1 MMSWSSSLLLTLVCL
16 TNLSTIAQTSGL
28 KEPELSAPQKVVVI
42 RKIATLKSPADR
54 HVAEGWSNAKKVAE
68 LLCRP
73 AALSALRRQTPGVD
87 RVFLGTDDPHTL
99 NLESNRRLTGSGEFR
114 TEKGWQNFTF
124 ACELDPETGGVVS
137 FRPVRASM
145 KP

>member
-1 MMSWSSSLLLTLVCL
+1 MMSWSSSSLLTLVCL
-16 TNLSTIAQTSGL
+16 MNFGAIAQTSAL
-28 KEPELSAPQKVVVI
+28 KEPGLSATQNVVVN

-73 AALSALRRQTPGVD
+73 AALSSLRRQTPGVD

-114 TEKGWQNFTF
+114 TDKGWQNFTF
-124 ACELDPETGGVVS
+124 ACELDPETGRVTS
-137 FRPVRASM
+137 FRPVMASM

>member
-1 MMSWSSSLLLTLVCL
+1 MTSRLLSLLLALVGV

-28 KEPELSAPQKVVVI
+28 KEPELSKPQSIVVN
-42 RKIATLKSPADR
+42 RKIATLKSPVDR

-114 TEKGWQNFTF
+114 TDKGWQSFTF
-124 ACELDPETGGVVS
+124 ACELNLETGRVVS
-137 FRPVRASM
+137 FRPVMASM